1 MLRRTLGARHLC
13 TPDRTTTHFGFRTVD
28 ESDKERLVGN
38 VFDSVA
44 SNYDVMNDLMSA
56 GIHRAWKDSFV
67 RMLGVGAQSSANLQ
81 VLDVA
86 GGTGDIAFRI
96 ADELSTHPAATSR
109 SVHEDEQARVVVCDI
124 NKQMLDEGR
133 QRAAKLDPSRT
144 AGWPRMDWIVADAQK
159 LPFDDASFDVYTIA
173 FGIRNVTRIPEA
185 LSEVR
190 GSPRLARPAHSHA
203 TGTAPTPAPARW
215 RQAHRVLRP
224 GGRFLCLE
232 FSRVNNALLREAY
245 RQYSFHVIPKIGG
258 LVAND
263 AASYQ
268 YLVESIQR
276 FPPQEDFAQ
285 MLRDAGLRHVS
296 HSSLTGGIVAV
307 HSGIKIGGGTR

>member
-1 MLRRTLGARHLC
+1 M
-13 TPDRTTTHFGFRTVD
+13 
-28 ESDKERLVGN
+28 
-38 VFDSVA
+38 
-44 SNYDVMNDLMSA
+44 
-56 GIHRAWKDSFV
+56 
-67 RMLGVGAQSSANLQ
+67 
-81 VLDVA
+81 
-86 GGTGDIAFRI
+86 
-96 ADELSTHPAATSR
+96 
-109 SVHEDEQARVVVCDI
+109 
-124 NKQMLDEGR
+124 
-133 QRAAKLDPSRT
+133 
-144 AGWPRMDWIVADAQK
+144 
-159 LPFDDASFDVYTIA
+159 
-173 FGIRNVTRIPEA
+173 
-185 LSEVR
+185 
-190 GSPRLARPAHSHA
+190 
-203 TGTAPTPAPARW
+203 
-215 RQAHRVLRP
+215 LRP

-307 HSGIKIGGGTR
+307 HSGIKIGGGAR

>member
-56 GIHRAWKDSFV
+56 GIHRAWKDIFV

-96 ADELSTHPAATSR
+96 ADELSTHPAATS
-109 SVHEDEQARVVVCDI
+109 VHDDEQARVVVCDI

-144 AGWPRMDWIVADAQK
+144 ASWPRMDWIVADAQK

-185 LSEVR
+185 LSE
-190 GSPRLARPAHSHA
+190 
-203 TGTAPTPAPARW
+203 
-215 RQAHRVLRP
+215 AHRVLRP

-307 HSGIKIGGGTR
+307 HSGIKIGGGAR